1 MLAVQPAGRTSEGN
15 QQGHRLV
22 QAWSC
27 NGVPIAGRKAAP
39 KMCLFLSQQE
49 GSWKEKRDDA
59 SHRALKANVCS
70 ADPSTPPQAPTP
82 ANAKLGWSLG
92 ISRSENRSC
101 TRSTELSL
109 VFICGLEFSSFLKG
123 QEMLMFFTLVKV
135 VFFFFLID
143 NRTIL

>member
-1 MLAVQPAGRTSEGN
+1 MTIYSQQAELQKETSRAIVWSKPGHATVPMAGS
-15 QQGHRLV
+15 
-22 QAWSC
+22 
-27 NGVPIAGRKAAP
+27 KAAP
-39 KMCLFLSQQE
+39 KMCLFLSRQE
-49 GSWKEKRDDA
+49 GSWKEKRHHA

-109 VFICGLEFSSFLKG
+109 VFICGLEFSSFLKW

-135 VFFFFLID
+135 VFFF
-143 NRTIL
+143 NR